1 MIISQYK
8 HKNAVNKIIEA
19 LPEACK
25 KDPEVSKFLN
35 ELSLSV
41 NPHYCVGYMNYIE
54 DGMYSFTQDPM
65 EFKTKE
71 EALKYIE
78 EEFDIDCGYYDDE
91 KQVWT
96 DAKGDHPEKYKSEDE
111 GVRIWFEKSDLINK

>member
-1 MIISQYK
+1 MIISQYE

-41 NPHYCVGYMNYIE
+41 NPHYCVGYMRYIE
-54 DGMYSFTQDPM
+54 DGIYDFAQEPM

-78 EEFDIDCGYYDDE
+78 EEFDIEHTYPMTSRFFSWSYTQKLYTGMFPQKE
-91 KQVWT
+91 V
-96 DAKGDHPEKYKSEDE
+96 
-111 GVRIWFEKSDLINK
+111 